1 MVLSQNIVKF
11 TLAVENILFFINCF
25 DIQKAKY
32 CNFQILSS
40 LSDKNQHILFYNIF
54 VLYLIREEEY
64 L

>member
-11 TLAVENILFFINCF
+11 THVVENILSFINYF

-32 CNFQILSS
+32 CNFQILSF
-40 LSDKNQHILFYNIF
+40 LLDKNQHILFYNIF
-54 VLYLIREEEY
+54 VLYLIKEEEY

>member
-11 TLAVENILFFINCF
+11 TLAVENILFFINYF

-40 LSDKNQHILFYNIF
+40 HLDKNQHILFYNIF
-54 VLYLIREEEY
+54 VLYLIKEEEY